1 VSDRWGLGDAW
12 KSIEYRKPDARAG
25 ENHSF
30 PYGLDSELQNLLPPT
45 RGWALDH
52 GAGRGR
58 NRSFVEGLGFRY
70 IGIDLQPAPG
80 IRVICD
86 VTHLPFRDQVFDFV
100 NSPFV
105 FEHLKDPFTSCAEV
119 FRVLKPRGIFLGAV
133 GFLEPLHG
141 GLGSYFHMTHL
152 GLAELLRR
160 SGFDHIRIWPLN
172 DVFSEAFRKLFRHP
186 KFFNRAFEIF
196 GRLIFM
202 WGRFLTVTGDWLEGL
217 VKPGS
222 RLPPIMYDLK
232 FASEIAFLTQKPD
245 AIRLS
250 DADGSAILRTSRS
263 SPRCPGAPPSG

>member
-1 VSDRWGLGDAW
+1 MSDRWGIGEAW
-12 KSIEYRKPDARAG
+12 RSIEYRKPNAR
-25 ENHSF
+25 ERTNDSF
-30 PYGLDSELQNLLPPT
+30 PYNLGSELQKLLPPA

-70 IGIDLQPAPG
+70 VGIDLQPAQG
-80 IRVICD
+80 ITVIGD
-86 VTHLPFRDQVFDFV
+86 VTHLPFRDEVFDFV

-119 FRVLKPRGIFLGAV
+119 FRVLKPRGVFLGSV
-133 GFLEPLHG
+133 GFLEPLHS

-160 SGFDHIRIWPLN
+160 SGFDQIRIWPLN
-172 DVFSEAFRKLFRHP
+172 DVFGNVFKELFRHP
-186 KFFNRAFEIF
+186 KFLSRAFEAL
-196 GRLIFM
+196 GRLIFAC
-202 WGRFLTVTGDWLEGL
+202 GRFLTVAGDLLEGL

-245 AIRLS
+245 PV
-250 DADGSAILRTSRS
+250 RS
-263 SPRCPGAPPSG
+263 E